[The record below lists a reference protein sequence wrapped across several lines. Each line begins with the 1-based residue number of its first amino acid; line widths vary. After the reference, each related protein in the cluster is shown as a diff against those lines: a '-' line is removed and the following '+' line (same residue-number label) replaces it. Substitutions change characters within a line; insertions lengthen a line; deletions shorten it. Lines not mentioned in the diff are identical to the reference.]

1 MRKKNNPTKI
11 TKRDIDSLI
20 YKIDILLNE
29 KKDPHLQK
37 VKVSV

>member
-1 MRKKNNPTKI
+1 MRKKKTPTKI

-20 YKIDILLNE
+20 YKIDILLND
-29 KKDPHLQK
+29 KKDSNLQK